1 MFGAKTNHKETSP
14 IFALVGHLLGSI
26 SYIAEYIGS
35 IGLTILDRIINILG
49 GSYGFILQS
58 MNTISPSVF
67 IFFLILFIIR
77 AIIGNILISYLMH
90 LTFVDSIYG
99 DKSMKILPLYEFD
112 YEPFNWKV
120 KYPNAACENFANSIL
135 WWFIFVYI
143 FSLIMALTRG

>member
-1 MFGAKTNHKETSP
+1 MFGTKTNHKETSP

-26 SYIAEYIGS
+26 AYGAEFMGS
-35 IGLTILDRIINILG
+35 IFLTILDRVINLLG
-49 GSYGFILQS
+49 GSYGFILQYMDTTS
-58 MNTISPSVF
+58 ASTF
-67 IFFLILFIIR
+67 LFFFMLFIVR
-77 AIIGNILISYLMH
+77 AIVGHILISFLMH

-120 KYPNAACENFANSIL
+120 IYPNTACENFANSIL

-143 FSLIMALTRG
+143 FSLIMVLT

>member
-26 SYIAEYIGS
+26 SYIIEYVGS
-35 IGLTILDRIINILG
+35 IFLTILDRVINLLG
-49 GSYGFILQS
+49 GSYGFILKNLKS
-58 MNTISPSVF
+58 TSPVMF
-67 IFFLILFIIR
+67 LFFFMLFIVR
-77 AIIGNILISYLMH
+77 AMIGHILISYLMH
-90 LTFVDSIYG
+90 QTFVDSIYG

-143 FSLIMALTRG
+143 FSLIMAFAQN

>member
-1 MFGAKTNHKETSP
+1 MFGAKTNHKETTP

-26 SYIAEYIGS
+26 LYVTEYLGS
-35 IGLTILDRIINILG
+35 IGMKVLDRIINLLG

-58 MNTISPSVF
+58 MNSSSSSMF
-67 IFFLILFIIR
+67 IFFLMLFIVR
-77 AIIGNILISYLMH
+77 AIMGHIFLSYLMH
-90 LTFVDSIYG
+90 QTFVDSIYG

-120 KYPNAACENFANSIL
+120 RYPNDACENFANSIL

-143 FSLIMALTRG
+143 FSLIMVMTKG